1 MIQES
6 FEQWA
11 IVELLGR
18 HVIAGRVTEQTIAGA
33 GFVRVD
39 VPHISDPDSPAQCQF
54 GFTKL
59 FGAGAI
65 YAITP
70 TDEATVRAVATRLK
84 TRPIELWVLPDPSV
98 RLIRP
103 AVEDEDY
110 ETADHSDADFHDDPP
125 DEDDGIDGGSF

>member
-84 TRPIELWVLPDPSV
+84 TRPIEPWVLPPPEVMVIEPPSEDPDYE
-98 RLIRP
+98 LDED
-103 AVEDEDY
+103 VEDD
-110 ETADHSDADFHDDPP
+110 DLNDDPP
-125 DEDDGIDGGSF
+125 PF